1 MSYQNLMLYS
11 RVLPTYDGKT
21 KTDEKSEVINGDD
34 PESFKKYYASIKG
47 NG

>member
-11 RVLPTYDGKT
+11 RVLPTYDGKA
-21 KTDEKSEVINGDD
+21 KKEGESEVINGDD
-34 PESFKKYYASIKG
+34 PEAFKRYYASIKG